1 MSELP
6 TVPPER
12 VVQILCRD
20 QLGAALWRAAANEA
34 LVEVL
39 AERIEQLEKQHSG
52 KE

>member
-20 QLGAALWRAAANEA
+20 PLGAALWRAASHEA
-34 LVEVL
+34 LNELLVDVL
-39 AERIEQLEKQHSG
+39 DRQQQAA

>member
-1 MSELP
+1 VPELP

-20 QLGAALWRAAANEA
+20 PLGAALWRAASHEA
-34 LVEVL
+34 LNELLVEIL
-39 AERIEQLEKQHSG
+39 DKQQSPP